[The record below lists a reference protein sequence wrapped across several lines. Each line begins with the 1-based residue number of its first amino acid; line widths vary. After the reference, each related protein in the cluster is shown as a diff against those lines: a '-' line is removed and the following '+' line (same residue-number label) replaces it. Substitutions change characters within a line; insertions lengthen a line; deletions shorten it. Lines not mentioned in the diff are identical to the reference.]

1 MTTKSRRRRRD
12 LDEAMIPA
20 PHPRDIL
27 PDQYPATSSD
37 GTGAAPGDYEWEIQ
51 RLDAA
56 LADQT
61 GRSKP

>member
-1 MTTKSRRRRRD
+1 MN
-12 LDEAMIPA
+12 LA
-20 PHPRDIL
+20 PPPRDIL